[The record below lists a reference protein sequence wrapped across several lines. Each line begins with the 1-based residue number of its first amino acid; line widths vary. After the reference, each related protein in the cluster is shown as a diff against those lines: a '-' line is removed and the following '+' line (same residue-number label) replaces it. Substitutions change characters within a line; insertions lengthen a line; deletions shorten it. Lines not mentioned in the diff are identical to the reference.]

1 MPAAVPLGPVVDS
14 EWALYH
20 LQRALWD
27 PVDPRLLG
35 SLEDSLQCRV
45 NGEVYRFGNTR
56 NLQRFMRSPALWCG
70 LVRDP
75 VSGRRFLPSTRS
87 PAAWWVG
94 GPYLF
99 ESEST
104 KAAFIENPERY
115 QIIRRM

>member
-1 MPAAVPLGPVVDS
+1 VPASVPLGPVIDS

-27 PVDPRLLG
+27 PVDPRRLG
-35 SLEDSLQCRV
+35 SLDDSLQYRV
-45 NGEVYRFGNTR
+45 NGEVYRFASPRT
-56 NLQRFMRSPALWCG
+56 LERFVRTPVLWCG

-75 VSGRRFLPSTRS
+75 VNGHRFLPSTRS
-87 PAAWWVG
+87 PAAFWVG
-94 GPYLF
+94 GPYFF

-104 KAAFIENPERY
+104 KALFVADPKRY